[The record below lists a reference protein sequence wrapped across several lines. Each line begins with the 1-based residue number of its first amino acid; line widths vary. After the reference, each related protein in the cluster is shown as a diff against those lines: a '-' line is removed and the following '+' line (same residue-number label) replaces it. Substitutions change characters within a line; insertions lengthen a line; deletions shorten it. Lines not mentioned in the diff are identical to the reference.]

1 VSNFPKLPFPAQA
14 WLGNHNKEAE
24 AASKEEEVVDL
35 VVEVEGGP
43 EEALPELPPTQQQQQ
58 K

>member
-1 VSNFPKLPFPAQA
+1 MPFPAQA
-14 WLGNHNKEAE
+14 WLGIHNKEEVE
-24 AASKEEEVVDL
+24 AAIKDEVVDL

-43 EEALPELPPTQQQQQ
+43 EEALPELPPTQRQQL